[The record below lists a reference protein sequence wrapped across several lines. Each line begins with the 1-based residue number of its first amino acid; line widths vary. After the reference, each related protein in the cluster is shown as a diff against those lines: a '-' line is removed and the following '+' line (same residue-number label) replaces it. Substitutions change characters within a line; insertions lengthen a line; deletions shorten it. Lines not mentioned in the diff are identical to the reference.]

1 MNFTRDSFSLATLLF
16 QWNSCACSCFFFF
29 FVSDP
34 IAILSI
40 LSNSAYCLFKFLLF
54 LLSLFSHLFLFFLP
68 LPAFGQ
74 LSVALN
80 NTEHVRAYLSSL
92 PRELDWRAVEQA
104 MEESCG
110 AEGKE
115 QVNKALNGQ
124 LYNADLDLQREA
136 KRLITHLTD
145 KVL

>member
-1 MNFTRDSFSLATLLF
+1 
-16 QWNSCACSCFFFF
+16 
-29 FVSDP
+29 
-34 IAILSI
+34 
-40 LSNSAYCLFKFLLF
+40 
-54 LLSLFSHLFLFFLP
+54 
-68 LPAFGQ
+68 
-74 LSVALN
+74 
-80 NTEHVRAYLSSL
+80 
-92 PRELDWRAVEQA
+92 

-145 KVL
+145 KVLQFHHQTEMVFLKMFEMAIEVITGQTHI